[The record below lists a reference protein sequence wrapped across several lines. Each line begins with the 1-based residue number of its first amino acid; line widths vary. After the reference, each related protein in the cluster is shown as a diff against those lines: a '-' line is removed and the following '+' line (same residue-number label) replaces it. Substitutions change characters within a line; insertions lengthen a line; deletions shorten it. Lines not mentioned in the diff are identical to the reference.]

1 MPDELKVHDAS
12 FIGSQFS
19 LQIDGVEM
27 ARFQGV
33 GGLSWETEVI
43 EEKVSTKEGK
53 VRFIKRP
60 GQTKYPD
67 VTFKRG
73 LSADGALLKW
83 YKSVLDGKVERKSG
97 SIVVY
102 DLAGTEVDRCNF
114 ENAWPSKWSAS
125 DLDSG
130 SVTRFTEG
138 ISNIYEEVQAL
149 YRGLRRIVIDS
160 AEDK

>member
-1 MPDELKVHDAS
+1 VPEELKVHDAS
-12 FIGSQFS
+12 FLGSQFT
-19 LQIDGVEM
+19 LEIDGVEL

-33 GGLSWETEVI
+33 GGLSWETEVV
-43 EEKVSTKEGK
+43 EEKISTKDGK
-53 VRFIKRP
+53 VRFLKRP

-102 DLAGTEVDRCNF
+102 DLAGAEIDRWNF

-130 SVTRFTEG
+130 SDAVV
-138 ISNIYEEVQAL
+138 IEEVTLAVEHME
-149 YRGLRRIVIDS
+149 R
-160 AEDK
+160 KK

>member
-1 MPDELKVHDAS
+1 VPEELKVHDAS
-12 FIGSQFS
+12 FLGSQFT
-19 LQIDGVEM
+19 LEIDGVEL

-33 GGLSWETEVI
+33 GGLSWETEVV
-43 EEKVSTKEGK
+43 EEKISTKDGK
-53 VRFIKRP
+53 VRFLKRP

-102 DLAGTEVDRCNF
+102 DLAGEEIDRWNF

-130 SVTRFTEG
+130 SDAVV
-138 ISNIYEEVQAL
+138 IEEVTLAVEHME
-149 YRGLRRIVIDS
+149 R
-160 AEDK
+160 KK